1 MARLSCLINLN
12 IYRGYKY
19 RKPLES
25 IFMRNL
31 NLFIMKC
38 ISIYFVTLL
47 LLMSGC
53 ESGRRILLKDLR
65 CENLENPVAI
75 DNTHPHFSWKI
86 ETDGQTMR
94 QAYFEIQVATDSSLL
109 AQGKADLWNSG
120 KVESSASVMVPYRG
134 KELRSSVLAYWK
146 VRVWDDKG
154 ESSDWSPINRFGIGL
169 LDKAEWQGKYIG
181 MPDEKNP
188 MLRKKFELQ
197 DRDATLLLHV
207 NSLGYHEIYLNGKKV
222 SEDVLS
228 PAVSQ
233 LNKRSLSVTYDLTS
247 YAKQGTNDL
256 WVWLGRGWYRKATFN
271 AVHDGPLVK
280 LQLDEIQRN
289 GTTSTLL
296 VTDSS
301 WEGRGSMYGETGTG
315 TWYPHQFGGEC
326 VDGRKALPDLTTA
339 TLDELDWK
347 PVLEVEV
354 PGIEVSP
361 QMCEPNRIQ
370 EIIRPKGIKQIGDSI
385 WLVDMGK
392 ALNGWVELSFP
403 KLPEGHRVRM
413 EYTDWLNENEDFK
426 PQEENGQYE
435 DWYIGSGQGK
445 EVFRNKFNHHAFQY
459 IRISGLAKAPEEVTG
474 YLIHTDYK
482 DASSFECS
490 DPDLNAIYAMIKYT
504 FKNLAFSG
512 YIVDCPHYERMGYGG
527 DGNASC
533 KSFQTLYE
541 GSSVY
546 MNWMQM
552 WQDCIREDG
561 GMPHCV
567 PNPYPAGGGPYWCG
581 FIITGSWQTYLNYGD
596 SRLIE
601 RYYPVMRHWLRYVDA
616 YTVDGLLKR
625 WPDTDYRAWYL
636 GDWLAPAGVD
646 YTAQSSVDL
655 VSNCFISDCLTT
667 MEKIAKVLGK
677 AEDAAKYKERRQR
690 LNELI
695 QKTFYDPEKK
705 QYATGSQ
712 IDRIYPM
719 LVGVTDEQHMP
730 EVKEGLYRET
740 LVNCKGHIGSGLVG
754 VTILTDW
761 AIKNGEADF
770 LYSMLKKREQP
781 GYLYMIDQGASTTW
795 EYWSGE
801 RSKVHN
807 CFNGI
812 GAWFCQAIG
821 GILPDEDRP
830 GYKHFFIKPQVP
842 DGVTWARVAR
852 ETPYGTAR
860 VSWTM
865 ENRSLSLDLEIPANS
880 TATFIAPFNVSNCV
894 LDGNNVEIS
903 AGSILL
909 ESGKHT
915 LSLPAE

>member
-1 MARLSCLINLN
+1 
-12 IYRGYKY
+12 
-19 RKPLES
+19 
-25 IFMRNL
+25 MRNL

-53 ESGRRILLKDLR
+53 ESGRRFILKDLR

-188 MLRKKFELQ
+188 MLRNKFELQ

-207 NSLGYHEIYLNGKKV
+207 NSLGYHEIYLNGRKV

-233 LNKRSLSVTYDLTS
+233 LNKRSLSVTYDLTP
-247 YAKQGTNDL
+247 YAKQGINDL
-256 WVWLGRGWYRKATFN
+256 LLWLGRGWYRKATFN

-289 GTTSTLL
+289 GATSTLL

-339 TLDELDWK
+339 TLDKLDWT

-370 EIIRPKGIKQIGDSI
+370 EIIRPKEIKQIGDSI

-616 YTVDGLLKR
+616 YTVDGLL
-625 WPDTDYRAWYL
+625 
-636 GDWLAPAGVD
+636 
-646 YTAQSSVDL
+646 
-655 VSNCFISDCLTT
+655 
-667 MEKIAKVLGK
+667 
-677 AEDAAKYKERRQR
+677 
-690 LNELI
+690 
-695 QKTFYDPEKK
+695 
-705 QYATGSQ
+705 
-712 IDRIYPM
+712 
-719 LVGVTDEQHMP
+719 
-730 EVKEGLYRET
+730 
-740 LVNCKGHIGSGLVG
+740 
-754 VTILTDW
+754 
-761 AIKNGEADF
+761 
-770 LYSMLKKREQP
+770 
-781 GYLYMIDQGASTTW
+781 
-795 EYWSGE
+795 
-801 RSKVHN
+801 
-807 CFNGI
+807 
-812 GAWFCQAIG
+812 
-821 GILPDEDRP
+821 
-830 GYKHFFIKPQVP
+830 
-842 DGVTWARVAR
+842 
-852 ETPYGTAR
+852 
-860 VSWTM
+860 
-865 ENRSLSLDLEIPANS
+865 
-880 TATFIAPFNVSNCV
+880 
-894 LDGNNVEIS
+894 
-903 AGSILL
+903 
-909 ESGKHT
+909 
-915 LSLPAE
+915 

>member
-1 MARLSCLINLN
+1 
-12 IYRGYKY
+12 
-19 RKPLES
+19 
-25 IFMRNL
+25 
-31 NLFIMKC
+31 
-38 ISIYFVTLL
+38 
-47 LLMSGC
+47 
-53 ESGRRILLKDLR
+53 
-65 CENLENPVAI
+65 
-75 DNTHPHFSWKI
+75 
-86 ETDGQTMR
+86 
-94 QAYFEIQVATDSSLL
+94 
-109 AQGKADLWNSG
+109 
-120 KVESSASVMVPYRG
+120 
-134 KELRSSVLAYWK
+134 
-146 VRVWDDKG
+146 
-154 ESSDWSPINRFGIGL
+154 
-169 LDKAEWQGKYIG
+169 

-207 NSLGYHEIYLNGKKV
+207 NSLGYHEIYLNGRKV

-233 LNKRSLSVTYDLTS
+233 LNKRSLSVTYDLTP
-247 YAKQGTNDL
+247 YAKQGINDL
-256 WVWLGRGWYRKATFN
+256 LLWLGRGWYRKTTFN

-289 GTTSTLL
+289 GTTSMLL

-385 WLVDMGK
+385 WLVNMGK

-533 KSFQTLYE
+533 KSFHTLYE

-667 MEKIAKVLGK
+667 MEKIAKVLRK

-740 LVNCKGHIGSGLVG
+740 LDNCKGHIGSGLVG

-761 AIKNGEADF
+761 AIKDGEADF
-770 LYSMLKKREQP
+770 LYSMLKKRELP
-781 GYLYMIDQGASTTW
+781 GYLYMIDQGTSTTW

-812 GAWFCQAIG
+812 GAWFCQAVG
-821 GILPDEDRP
+821 GILPDEDEP
-830 GYKHFFIKPQVP
+830 GYKHFFIKPQIP
-842 DGVTWARVAR
+842 NGVTWARAAR

-880 TATFIAPFNVSNCV
+880 MATFIAPFNVSNCV

>member
-1 MARLSCLINLN
+1 
-12 IYRGYKY
+12 
-19 RKPLES
+19 
-25 IFMRNL
+25 
-31 NLFIMKC
+31 
-38 ISIYFVTLL
+38 
-47 LLMSGC
+47 
-53 ESGRRILLKDLR
+53 
-65 CENLENPVAI
+65 
-75 DNTHPHFSWKI
+75 
-86 ETDGQTMR
+86 
-94 QAYFEIQVATDSSLL
+94 
-109 AQGKADLWNSG
+109 
-120 KVESSASVMVPYRG
+120 
-134 KELRSSVLAYWK
+134 
-146 VRVWDDKG
+146 
-154 ESSDWSPINRFGIGL
+154 
-169 LDKAEWQGKYIG
+169 
-181 MPDEKNP
+181 
-188 MLRKKFELQ
+188 
-197 DRDATLLLHV
+197 
-207 NSLGYHEIYLNGKKV
+207 
-222 SEDVLS
+222 
-228 PAVSQ
+228 
-233 LNKRSLSVTYDLTS
+233 
-247 YAKQGTNDL
+247 
-256 WVWLGRGWYRKATFN
+256 
-271 AVHDGPLVK
+271 
-280 LQLDEIQRN
+280 
-289 GTTSTLL
+289 
-296 VTDSS
+296 
-301 WEGRGSMYGETGTG
+301 
-315 TWYPHQFGGEC
+315 
-326 VDGRKALPDLTTA
+326 
-339 TLDELDWK
+339 
-347 PVLEVEV
+347 
-354 PGIEVSP
+354 
-361 QMCEPNRIQ
+361 
-370 EIIRPKGIKQIGDSI
+370 
-385 WLVDMGK
+385 
-392 ALNGWVELSFP
+392 
-403 KLPEGHRVRM
+403 
-413 EYTDWLNENEDFK
+413 
-426 PQEENGQYE
+426 
-435 DWYIGSGQGK
+435 
-445 EVFRNKFNHHAFQY
+445 
-459 IRISGLAKAPEEVTG
+459 
-474 YLIHTDYK
+474 
-482 DASSFECS
+482 
-490 DPDLNAIYAMIKYT
+490 
-504 FKNLAFSG
+504 
-512 YIVDCPHYERMGYGG
+512 
-527 DGNASC
+527 
-533 KSFQTLYE
+533 
-541 GSSVY
+541 

-567 PNPYPAGGGPYWCG
+567 PSPYPAGGGPYWCG

-740 LVNCKGHIGSGLVG
+740 LENCKGHIGSGLVG

-761 AIKNGEADF
+761 AIKDGEADF
-770 LYSMLKKREQP
+770 LYSMLKKRELP

-812 GAWFCQAIG
+812 GAWFCQAVG
-821 GILPDEDRP
+821 GILPDEDEP
-830 GYKHFFIKPQVP
+830 GYKHFFIKPQIP
-842 DGVTWARVAR
+842 NGVTWARAAR

-880 TATFIAPFNVSNCV
+880 MATFIAPFNVSNCV